1 MKKNKEPKVEQSQV
15 ALLRDGMGSAFWIT
29 LKRILTDERME
40 INAQILAKEELELTD
55 KAVNDLIKWYGF
67 LGYVVELPEKCI
79 ESLERK
85 SVNDGTDEQDSN
97 DPYPL
102 EEVRNAITSK

>member
-1 MKKNKEPKVEQSQV
+1 MKKKKEPIVENSQV
-15 ALLRDGMGSAFWIT
+15 AILRDGKGSAFWVT
-29 LKRILTDERME
+29 LKRILEAERME
-40 INAQILAKEELELTD
+40 INAQILAKEELELSD

-79 ESLERK
+79 ESLEK
-85 SVNDGTDEQDSN
+85 KPVNDGTDAEDSN

-102 EEVRNAITSK
+102 ETIRESIKHA